1 MAPMGL
7 SGLALSGKHMLKT
20 SARYLHDHGTG
31 ENSHRRQF
39 TKKGLATARPLR
51 MLETCIHLALLC
63 LFAKAVW
70 SLTLTWVHF
79 RRKSNPR
86 AYPYVLVVGRSPSK
100 DSKIDRRR
108 FNRVVIYI
116 LWNIW
121 KERNRRIFN
130 GTFKTVSQ
138 DKHVA
143 SRIKEDIE
151 QRKRVLS
158 PDLGSVVI

>member
-1 MAPMGL
+1 
-7 SGLALSGKHMLKT
+7 MLKT

-39 TKKGLATARPLR
+39 TKRGLATARPLR

-86 AYPYVLVVGRSPSK
+86 AYPSVPVVGRSTSK
-100 DSKIDRRR
+100 DSKKMIDGD
-108 FNRVVIYI
+108 
-116 LWNIW
+116 L
-121 KERNRRIFN
+121 
-130 GTFKTVSQ
+130 
-138 DKHVA
+138 
-143 SRIKEDIE
+143 IE
-151 QRKRVLS
+151 W
-158 PDLGSVVI
+158 